1 MSSAGFD
8 GSQESP
14 DERGPDAGGHP
25 PDRAGSTGQ
34 PASPP
39 SGRSF
44 DRKEQNDAWGASGMV
59 MSGVAVWGG
68 VGYLLS
74 RWFHHD
80 IFVVVGILVGTAVAL
95 YGVWFRYGRS

>member
-1 MSSAGFD
+1 
-8 GSQESP
+8 
-14 DERGPDAGGHP
+14 
-25 PDRAGSTGQ
+25 
-34 PASPP
+34 
-39 SGRSF
+39 
-44 DRKEQNDAWGASGMV
+44 MV